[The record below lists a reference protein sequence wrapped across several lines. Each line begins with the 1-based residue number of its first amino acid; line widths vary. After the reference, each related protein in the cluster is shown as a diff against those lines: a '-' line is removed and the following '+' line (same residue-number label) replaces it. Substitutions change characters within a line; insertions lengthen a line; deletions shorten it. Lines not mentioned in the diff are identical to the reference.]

1 MKKEFTV
8 NGVPFT
14 MVFVEG
20 GTFKLCNQFKVTL
33 PDYYI
38 GETLVTQELW
48 KAVMDHNPSYYK
60 GNEKRPVE
68 NISPEACKKFVRKL
82 SKLTGEKFRIP
93 SEAEWEF
100 AVRSDNKLWTFR
112 EIRKIAWSIL
122 DNMKAPRTIK
132 QKCPNVLGIYD
143 LLGNV
148 WEICLNYFN
157 DDEEYIA
164 RGGSFLYKVDHT
176 FYTKLFHR
184 YEIYPRCSDITVG
197 FRLALK
203 NKVKKS

>member
-1 MKKEFTV
+1 MKKEFTI

-20 GTFKLCNQFKVTL
+20 GTFNLCNKFIVTL

-48 KAVMDHNPSYYK
+48 KAVMDYNPSYHI

-68 NISPEACKKFVRKL
+68 DISPESCKRFVEKL

-100 AVRSDNKLWTFR
+100 AVKCSNEPYIDCN
-112 EIRKIAWSIL
+112 IRKIAWSIF
-122 DNMKAPRTIK
+122 DKIKAPRAVK

-148 WEICLNYFN
+148 WEICLNYFGN
-157 DDEEYIA
+157 NEDYMA
-164 RGGSFLYKVDHT
+164 RGGSFQS
-176 FYTKLFHR
+176 KLDYELLTGMYHR
-184 YEIYPRCSDITVG
+184 CMICPMTTDTTIG
-197 FRLALK
+197 FRLAL
-203 NKVKKS
+203 

>member
-1 MKKEFTV
+1 MNKEFTI

-20 GTFKLCNQFKVTL
+20 GTFNSCIASTITL

-48 KAVMDHNPSYYK
+48 KAVMGCNLSYYR

-68 NISPEACKKFVRKL
+68 NISPESCKKFVDKL

-93 SEAEWEF
+93 SEVEWEY
-100 AVRSDNKLWTFR
+100 AVKYSNGQSTHCN
-112 EIRKIAWSIL
+112 IRKIAWSIFDKL
-122 DNMKAPRTIK
+122 KAPRAVK

-143 LLGNV
+143 LIGNV

-157 DDEEYIA
+157 DNEEYVA
-164 RGGSFLYKVDHT
+164 RGGSFHYNLD
-176 FYTKLFHR
+176 
-184 YEIYPRCSDITVG
+184 YELGTHSYRRCMMYPRSADATVG
-197 FRLALK
+197 FRLAL
-203 NKVKKS
+203 

>member
-1 MKKEFTV
+1 MKKEFTI

-20 GTFKLCNQFKVTL
+20 GTFKLCNQFRVTL

-48 KAVMDHNPSYYK
+48 KAVMDHNPSHYK

-68 NISPEACKKFVRKL
+68 NISPEACKKFVDKL

-93 SEAEWEF
+93 SEAEWEY
-100 AVRSDNKLWTFR
+100 ATKYSNEPYIDCN
-112 EIRKIAWSIL
+112 IRKIAWSIF
-122 DNMKAPRTIK
+122 DKTIAPRAVK

-148 WEICLNYFN
+148 WEICLNYFSN
-157 DDEEYIA
+157 NEDYMA
-164 RGGSFLYKVDHT
+164 RGGSFLSKLDYE
-176 FYTKLFHR
+176 YTGMYHR
-184 YEIYPRCSDITVG
+184 CMICPMTTDTTIG
-197 FRLALK
+197 FRLAL
-203 NKVKKS
+203 